1 MVNYKKIQRMKE
13 KRLNLKK
20 LSFLSTK
27 DVGDIRDVFFYPN
40 SLTENNIQLL
50 LVPFVA
56 YNISFPIETTT
67 FTLGIEEEKMFVIVG
82 RLSRVFVP
90 IRTNFRDTTTGKI
103 LRKLL
108 RPEEASIKRELDK
121 AMKIVCDDLE
131 TAPKTLWYNQISL
144 VKTDLLDLKNLSNKF
159 DNSIVI
165 IENKMR
171 ADEDNKVLI
180 RCIKLPISDDQN
192 LQLMN
197 ELSDLKLAKTFS

>member
-1 MVNYKKIQRMKE
+1 MKE

-27 DVGDIRDVFFYPN
+27 DVGDIRDVFFCPN
-40 SLTENNIQLL
+40 SLIENNIQLL

-90 IRTNFRDTTTGKI
+90 IRTNFRDKTTGKI

-121 AMKIVCDDLE
+121 AMKTVCDDLE
-131 TAPKTLWYNQISL
+131 IAPKALWYNQISL
-144 VKTDLLDLKNLSNKF
+144 IKTDISDLKNLFDKF

-171 ADEDNKVLI
+171 ADEDNKILI
-180 RCIKLPISDDQN
+180 RCIKLPISGDQN
-192 LQLMN
+192 LPLMN
-197 ELSDLKLAKTFS
+197 QLSDLKSAKTFS

>member
-1 MVNYKKIQRMKE
+1 MKE
-13 KRLNLKK
+13 KRLSLKK

-27 DVGDIRDVFFYPN
+27 DVGNIRDVFFYPN
-40 SLTENNIQLL
+40 SLIENNIQLL

-90 IRTNFRDTTTGKI
+90 IRINFRDKTTGKI

-108 RPEEASIKRELDK
+108 IPEEVSIKRELDK
-121 AMKIVCDDLE
+121 AMKTICDDLE
-131 TAPKTLWYNQISL
+131 TAPKTRWYNQISL
-144 VKTDLLDLKNLSNKF
+144 VKTDVSDLRGLSNKF

-165 IENKMR
+165 IENNKR
-171 ADEDNKVLI
+171 ADKDKKVLL
-180 RCIKLPISDDQN
+180 RCIKLPISDDQD

-197 ELSDLKLAKTFS
+197 ELSDLKLVKTFS